1 MKLSVNEVIRLTQSA
16 VSSVLNPGKTKK
28 PLPKK
33 ESPIYPE
40 IYVFRHGET
49 YDNKNRVFSG
59 WRNSKLTS
67 LGKKQAEI
75 LAEKLKNKKIDICII
90 SRLSRSKETAEIVFS
105 GRKVV
110 FETDDR
116 IIERDYGELAGTS
129 KEKLMKED
137 FVEAV
142 KDRRFFDQ
150 RPPGGESLE
159 DVSKRVFPFCDDL
172 LKRIRESGE
181 NVAISA
187 HGNSMKA
194 IRLYFEKLPV
204 VEVLIQEN
212 PLGQDYAQYVVTPN
226 EVLVG
231 RVPK

>member
-204 VEVLIQEN
+204 VEVLVQEN

>member
-1 MKLSVNEVIRLTQSA
+1 MKLSVNEIIRLTQSA
-16 VSSVLNPGKTKK
+16 VFSILKPGEIKK

-40 IYVFRHGET
+40 IYVFRHGESF
-49 YDNKNRVFSG
+49 DNKNRVFSG
-59 WRNSKLTS
+59 WRDSKLTP

-75 LAEKLKNKKIDICII
+75 LAEKLKDKKIDVCIV
-90 SRLSRSKETAEIVFS
+90 SRLSRSKKTAEIVFT

-116 IIERDYGELAGTS
+116 MIERDYGELTGTS

-194 IRLYFEKLPV
+194 MRLYFEKLPV
-204 VEVLIQEN
+204 VEVLVQEN

-231 RVPK
+231 RVPE